1 MTTQLIELEDGD
13 TRFSVTFHPNTIELT
28 GYQQVIVLGSG
39 DEDEDDYE
47 EDGEYMTHHE
57 IYSGYT
63 LSECLCKALMDMDR
77 ADDWAEAIA
86 IIEEAGIPYVTDE
99 DED

>member
-1 MTTQLIELEDGD
+1 MTTIYKLDDEA
-13 TRFSVTFHPNTIELT
+13 VTIHVQFHPNTIELT
-28 GYQQVIVLGSG
+28 GYQDVTDLA
-39 DEDEDDYE
+39 EDG

-77 ADDWAEAIA
+77 ADDWTEAIA
-86 IIEEAGIPYVTDE
+86 MIEEAGIPYETDE
-99 DED
+99 EE